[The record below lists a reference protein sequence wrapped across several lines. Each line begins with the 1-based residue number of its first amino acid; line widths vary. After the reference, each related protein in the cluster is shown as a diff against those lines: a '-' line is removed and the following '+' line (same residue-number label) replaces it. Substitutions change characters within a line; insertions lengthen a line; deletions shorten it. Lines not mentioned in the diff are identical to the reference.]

1 MRSRGSKQQIFAA
14 LNNNYGKH
22 QSTVVESSRKI
33 NDKLLIL
40 FDFGAIGNF
49 ISPTYE
55 HNDFDSIKLTSEI
68 KQVVG
73 PNVDNCIVDIG
84 LCVTLVKV
92 YVTSLQTYDLIICMN

>member
-1 MRSRGSKQQIFAA
+1 M
-14 LNNNYGKH
+14 
-22 QSTVVESSRKI
+22 VESLGKI
-33 NDKLLIL
+33 NDKLIIL
-40 FDFGAIGNF
+40 FDFGAIDNF

-55 HNDFDSIKLTSEI
+55 HNDFDSIKLTWEI